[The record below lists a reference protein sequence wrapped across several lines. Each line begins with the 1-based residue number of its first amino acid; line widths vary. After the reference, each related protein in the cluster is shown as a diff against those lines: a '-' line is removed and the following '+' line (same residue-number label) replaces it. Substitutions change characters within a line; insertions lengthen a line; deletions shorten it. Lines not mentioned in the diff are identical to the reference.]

1 MHSFVYVTKLQLEN
15 SFLHLTVLHNFSSDH
30 TLFQQIKY
38 KSNVDKTV
46 IFKKYMAN
54 YFSIIL

>member
-38 KSNVDKTV
+38 KSN
-46 IFKKYMAN
+46 IFIKLSYLKY
-54 YFSIIL
+54 I